1 MKGMQAVKEINSI
14 KHEVAKIFNFYQLV
28 ESPLSCT
35 GPPPP
40 PPKKKD
46 CSIRNQFMLR
56 RPLRNDSFVQI
67 YRNFLDSLKN
77 RIVNKSAIPAL
88 TSYLLVNYGVYVIF

>member
-35 GPPPP
+35 GL
-40 PPKKKD
+40 
-46 CSIRNQFMLR
+46 RNQFMLR
-56 RPLRNDSFVQI
+56 RPLRNDYFVQI
-67 YRNFLDSLKN
+67 YCNFLDSLKN
-77 RIVNKSAIPAL
+77 RIVNKYAIPAL
-88 TSYLLVNYGVYVIF
+88 TSYLVVNYGVYVIF

>member
-35 GPPPP
+35 GL
-40 PPKKKD
+40 
-46 CSIRNQFMLR
+46 RNQFMLR

>member
-28 ESPLSCT
+28 ESPLSCP

-40 PPKKKD
+40 PPKK
-46 CSIRNQFMLR
+46 
-56 RPLRNDSFVQI
+56 
-67 YRNFLDSLKN
+67 
-77 RIVNKSAIPAL
+77 RIV
-88 TSYLLVNYGVYVIF
+88 LLEINLC